1 MLKTSLFSGCN
12 LSPLLFSLFI
22 SFLGQ
27 DLNSYGLGINLG
39 TYNLSCILFADDLV
53 IFGSSRSNLEI
64 LLDKARTFFNNHH
77 LTISSTKSKIMSFDA
92 STGTT
97 TFNNSLA
104 YPPLTLD
111 QVAVFKYL
119 GIPISSSPYSLF
131 SGYNDQ
137 VKKRAKNYLYRVLSL
152 VKTGPDRSALAFSLW
167 NQIALPSI
175 LYGAEIIPLLDS
187 TIKEVE
193 KCQAAVGKF
202 ILQVPKSTAN
212 VCANLDVGF
221 RPVWAVVAEKVL
233 LYANSIMSKPM
244 DFLPKVA
251 MTELLQ
257 QGSKYPYIQYL
268 LKWKVKTECF
278 GLHSKQIKASVRSSA
293 ISSVISQQLLTSSS
307 TFAMSYPGSSS
318 PNQWFRPKRWVS
330 DSGLSKVFAEF
341 RSCNAGLGNRAPA
354 KNGQYY
360 KLCPLCEM
368 NGQKALN
375 NEVIIKT
382 FNEQSVKEYKGSDS
396 IQK

>member
-1 MLKTSLFSGCN
+1 M
-12 LSPLLFSLFI
+12 FI
-22 SFLGQ
+22 DFLGQ
-27 DLNSYGLGINLG
+27 ELNSSGLGIDLG
-39 TYNLSCILFADDLV
+39 NYNLSCILFADDLV
-53 IFGSSRSNLEI
+53 IFGSSRPNLEK
-64 LLDKARTFFNNHH
+64 LLVKARMFFSSHH
-77 LTISSTKSKIMSFDA
+77 LTISTTKSKIMSFDA

-97 TFNNSLA
+97 TVDNSSRCT
-104 YPPLTLD
+104 PLTLD

-131 SGYNDQ
+131 TGFNDQ

-152 VKTGPDRSALAFSLW
+152 VKTGPDRSELAFSLW

-202 ILQVPKSTAN
+202 ILQVPRSTAN
-212 VCANLDVGF
+212 VCTNLDAGF

-233 LYANSIMSKPM
+233 LYASSTMGKPV

-257 QGSKYPYIQYL
+257 QGSKYPYVQYL
-268 LKWKVKTECF
+268 LKWKIKTDSF
-278 GLHSKQIKASVRSSA
+278 GISPKQIKSSVRAAA

-307 TFAMSYPGSSS
+307 TFAMSYPGSS
-318 PNQWFRPKRWVS
+318 PGNQWFRPKRWVT
-330 DSGLSKVFAEF
+330 DSGLSKIFSDF
-341 RSCNAGLGNRAPA
+341 RGCNAGLGNRAPA
-354 KNGQYY
+354 KNGRYY
-360 KLCPLCEM
+360 KLCPLCEK

-375 NEVIIKT
+375 NEVNDEMIILAQIKK
-382 FNEQSVKEYKGSDS
+382 SL
-396 IQK
+396 I